1 MPYQDPAK
9 RGSDPAGNQQYADR
23 PLWCWLCTPGIR
35 IVVGLYRRDRLNTA
49 AHDHIDRAHPT
60 QEDK

>member
-1 MPYQDPAK
+1 MPTH
-9 RGSDPAGNQQYADR
+9 
-23 PLWCWLCTPGIR
+23 PLWCHLCQT
-35 IVVGLYRRDRLNTA
+35 VVGHYRRDRLRNA